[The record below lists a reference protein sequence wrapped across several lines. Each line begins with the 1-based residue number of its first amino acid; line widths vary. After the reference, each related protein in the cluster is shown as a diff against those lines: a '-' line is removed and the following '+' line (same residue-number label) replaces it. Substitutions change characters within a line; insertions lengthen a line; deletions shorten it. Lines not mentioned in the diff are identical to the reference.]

1 MKDFL
6 KIWNLLEKK
15 NKIYFFILV
24 ILIFILAILEVLS
37 IAIVIPFVTLLLDP
51 EALNNF
57 KFFNIIKPFI
67 NFDNTQNLII
77 YTSVIFFVLFLTK
90 NIFIAIVYRF
100 LFNYVYE
107 FRRGLTLKILKKYLY
122 QDYLFFIN
130 TSYSKIASNISN
142 EVGNLS
148 TNYLRPFLIIFSD
161 LLILLFIIILVV
173 FSGYIKGAIIV
184 IPFII
189 LSAVFLK
196 LIGKK
201 VKYWGNIRVVNARNL
216 TNIIYEIVLGIREI
230 FLFGKIKKILKQ
242 FDFLQKQSSRLESNY
257 QWVQTLPKFAL
268 ELSAI
273 LIFLFTLVY
282 LTFQNINNKEIIVIL
297 TFYFAVAYRILPSFN
312 KILIHFQQLK
322 LGKPSLNIIL
332 KDLNLKG
339 KILYT
344 DDINSGQ
351 IDFEN
356 QIEFK
361 NINFKYENRDIL
373 FQNQSLLILKNQ
385 ATGIYGESGSGK
397 TTILNIISCLIK
409 PYNFELSVDGK
420 SIQSKEDFRNYQNLI
435 SFVSQ
440 DSFFFQ
446 DTIKNNIAP
455 YDDKNKIDNKKL
467 LEAVEFSRLK
477 NFLSELPEGMDTII
491 GVNSKEVSSGQ
502 KQRIAL
508 ARMYY
513 NLREIIIFD
522 EATNALDEENE
533 VAIIENI
540 LNLKDKKT
548 IIIVSHNKNN
558 LKNCDKIIEVKNNK
572 LILHK

>member
-440 DSFFFQ
+440 DSFFF
-446 DTIKNNIAP
+446 
-455 YDDKNKIDNKKL
+455 
-467 LEAVEFSRLK
+467 SR
-477 NFLSELPEGMDTII
+477 
-491 GVNSKEVSSGQ
+491 
-502 KQRIAL
+502 
-508 ARMYY
+508 YY
-513 NLREIIIFD
+513 
-522 EATNALDEENE
+522 
-533 VAIIENI
+533 
-540 LNLKDKKT
+540 
-548 IIIVSHNKNN
+548 
-558 LKNCDKIIEVKNNK
+558 
-572 LILHK
+572 

>member
-268 ELSAI
+268 EFFAI

-282 LTFQNINNKEIIVIL
+282 LTFQ
-297 TFYFAVAYRILPSFN
+297 
-312 KILIHFQQLK
+312 
-322 LGKPSLNIIL
+322 LGK
-332 KDLNLKG
+332 
-339 KILYT
+339 
-344 DDINSGQ
+344 
-351 IDFEN
+351 
-356 QIEFK
+356 
-361 NINFKYENRDIL
+361 
-373 FQNQSLLILKNQ
+373 
-385 ATGIYGESGSGK
+385 
-397 TTILNIISCLIK
+397 
-409 PYNFELSVDGK
+409 
-420 SIQSKEDFRNYQNLI
+420 
-435 SFVSQ
+435 
-440 DSFFFQ
+440 
-446 DTIKNNIAP
+446 
-455 YDDKNKIDNKKL
+455 
-467 LEAVEFSRLK
+467 LE
-477 NFLSELPEGMDTII
+477 
-491 GVNSKEVSSGQ
+491 
-502 KQRIAL
+502 
-508 ARMYY
+508 
-513 NLREIIIFD
+513 
-522 EATNALDEENE
+522 
-533 VAIIENI
+533 
-540 LNLKDKKT
+540 
-548 IIIVSHNKNN
+548 
-558 LKNCDKIIEVKNNK
+558 
-572 LILHK
+572 